1 MAAQARGRQGVISEV
16 DRIRVFVQVRRFLFG
31 AIIFALLATLAPG
44 RTSAETP
51 RIYAIHVSGVIS
63 SLTSSKVI
71 ETLRTA
77 ERNHATALLLVIDSP
92 GGTEAAVQ
100 EITRAF
106 LSATVPVIVYVNG
119 DPKAEALSGA
129 LFITLAGNIAAVGP
143 NTKIGAGNPESLRV
157 NPSTSEQQQ
166 HLSQTL
172 QFATNIAAARKRNVN
187 ALTAV
192 ITNNDELTAD
202 QAQAQGLIDMIAPNI
217 EGLLSQVNGQQ
228 VQTLAGPVTIQS
240 ENARIVW
247 QKSSWHA
254 RILQQITDPNVAYI
268 LFSLGALLL
277 IIELFNPGRLIAGV
291 PAIICLAAAF
301 VAFGNMPVS
310 WFAVGLMVIAF
321 LFLIRELFTPKFT
334 PLGPLGILLYLVGSY
349 TLYRPVHE
357 TSAIVPAVRVT
368 WWVILAS
375 TVVICVAMV
384 IMMRLNARARGQGL
398 PPYFATLVGTDAVVS
413 KALRP
418 RGLVNLHGQEWPA
431 ISDGQ
436 DVAAG
441 ERVRI
446 ASISGNV
453 LHVMPYEED
462 LQPIVETSPL
472 QMSDRG
478 KSS

>member
-1 MAAQARGRQGVISEV
+1 MISKV
-16 DRIRVFVQVRRFLFG
+16 NQTGACNQIRRLLCGAVLFVLF
-31 AIIFALLATLAPG
+31 ATLAPT
-44 RTSAETP
+44 RVSAETP

-77 ERNHATALLLVIDSP
+77 EHNHATALLLVIDSP
-92 GGTEAAVQ
+92 GGTETAVQ

-106 LSATVPVIVYVNG
+106 LSATVPIIVYVNG
-119 DPKAEALSGA
+119 DQKTEALSGA
-129 LFITLAGNIAAVGP
+129 LFITLAGNIAAVAP
-143 NTKIGAGNPESLRV
+143 AAKIGAGNPESLRV
-157 NPSTSEQQQ
+157 NPSTGEQQQ

-172 QFATNIAAARKRNVN
+172 QFATNIAAARDRNVST
-187 ALTAV
+187 LTAV

-202 QAQAQGLIDMIAPNI
+202 QARAQGLIDTIAPNI

-228 VQTLAGPVTIQS
+228 VQTLAGPATIQS

-254 RILQQITDPNVAYI
+254 RILQQITDPNIAYL

-310 WFAVGLMVIAF
+310 WLAVILMVVAF
-321 LFLIRELFTPKFT
+321 LILIRELFTPKFT
-334 PLGPLGILLYLVGSY
+334 LLGPLGIILYLVGSY
-349 TLYRPVHE
+349 TLYRPVRE

-368 WWVILAS
+368 WWVIVAS

-384 IMMRLNARARGQGL
+384 IMMRLSARARTQGL
-398 PPYFATLVGTDAVVS
+398 LPYTAALVGTDAVVS
-413 KALRP
+413 QALRP
-418 RGLVNLHGQEWPA
+418 RGQVSLHGQELPA
-431 ISDGQ
+431 ISDGP
-436 DVAAG
+436 DVAEG

-446 ASISGNV
+446 ASIHDNV
-453 LHVMPYEED
+453 LHVMPYEEE
-462 LQPIVETSPL
+462 LQPMIETGPL

-478 KSS
+478 KSTGA

>member
-1 MAAQARGRQGVISEV
+1 VISEV
-16 DRIRVFVQVRRFLFG
+16 NRTGVFDQIRRLLFG
-31 AIIFALLATLAPG
+31 AIIVALLGTLAPP

-92 GGTEAAVQ
+92 GGTETAVQ

-106 LSATVPVIVYVNG
+106 LSATVPVIVYVDG

-129 LFITLAGNIAAVGP
+129 LFITLAGNVAAVGP
-143 NTKIGAGNPESLRV
+143 DAKIGAGNPESLRV
-157 NPSTSEQQQ
+157 NPSTNEQQQ
-166 HLSQTL
+166 HLSQTV
-172 QFATNIAAARKRNVN
+172 QFATNIAAARKRNVT

-192 ITNNDELTAD
+192 ITNNDALTAD
-202 QAQAQGLIDMIAPNI
+202 EALAQGLVDKIAPNI
-217 EGLLSQVNGQQ
+217 EGLLTQVNGQQ
-228 VQTLAGPVTIQS
+228 VQTLAGPATIQS

-254 RILQQITDPNVAYI
+254 RILQQITDPNVAYL
-268 LFSLGALLL
+268 LFSLGGLLL

-291 PAIICLAAAF
+291 PAIIALAAAF

-310 WFAVGLMVIAF
+310 WFAVVLMVVAF

-334 PLGPLGILLYLVGSY
+334 PLGPLGIILYLVGSY
-349 TLYRPVHE
+349 TLYRPVRE
-357 TSAIVPAVRVT
+357 TSAIVPAVGVT
-368 WWVILAS
+368 WWVIAAS

-384 IMMRLNARARGQGL
+384 IMIRLSARARGQGL
-398 PPYFATLVGTDAVVS
+398 PPYTATLVGTDAIVS

-418 RGLVNLHGQEWPA
+418 RGQVRLHGQEWPA
-431 ISDGQ
+431 ISDGP
-436 DVAAG
+436 DVAEG
-441 ERVRI
+441 ERVQI
-446 ASISGNV
+446 ASIRANV
-453 LHVMPYEED
+453 LHVMPYEEEF
-462 LQPIVETSPL
+462 QPAVETSPL

-478 KSS
+478 KSAGT

>member
-1 MAAQARGRQGVISEV
+1 MISKVNQPGVCIQ
-16 DRIRVFVQVRRFLFG
+16 IRRLLCG
-31 AIIFALLATLAPG
+31 AILFVLLATLAP
-44 RTSAETP
+44 TPASAETP

-77 ERNHATALLLVIDSP
+77 EHNHATALLLVIDSP
-92 GGTEAAVQ
+92 GGTETAVQ

-106 LSATVPVIVYVNG
+106 LSATVPIIVYVNG
-119 DPKAEALSGA
+119 NQKAEALSGA
-129 LFITLAGNIAAVGP
+129 LFITLAGNIAAVAP
-143 NTKIGAGNPESLRV
+143 DAKIGAGNPESLRV

-166 HLSQTL
+166 HLSQTV
-172 QFATNIAAARKRNVN
+172 QFATNIAAARHRNVN
-187 ALTAV
+187 TLTAV

-202 QAQAQGLIDMIAPNI
+202 QARAQGLIDTIAPNI
-217 EGLLSQVNGQQ
+217 EGLLSQTNGQE
-228 VQTLAGPVTIQS
+228 VQTLAGPATIQS

-254 RILQQITDPNVAYI
+254 RILQQITDPNIAYL

-310 WFAVGLMVIAF
+310 WLAVTLMVVAF

-334 PLGPLGILLYLVGSY
+334 PLGPLGIILYLVGSY
-349 TLYRPVHE
+349 TLYRPVRE

-368 WWVILAS
+368 WWVTVAS
-375 TVVICVAMV
+375 TVVICIAMV
-384 IMMRLNARARGQGL
+384 IMMRLSARARTQGL
-398 PPYFATLVGTDAVVS
+398 LPYAAALVGTDAVVS
-413 KALRP
+413 QALRP
-418 RGLVNLHGQEWPA
+418 RGQVSLHGQEMPA
-431 ISDGQ
+431 ISDGPE
-436 DVAAG
+436 VAEG

-446 ASISGNV
+446 ASIHDNV
-453 LHVMPYEED
+453 LHVMPYEEE
-462 LQPIVETSPL
+462 LQPVLDTGPL

-478 KSS
+478 KSPGA

>member
-1 MAAQARGRQGVISEV
+1 VISEAN
-16 DRIRVFVQVRRFLFG
+16 RTGVFVQIRRLLLG
-31 AIIFALLATLAPG
+31 AVIFALLGTLAPAHA
-44 RTSAETP
+44 SAEAP
-51 RIYAIHVSGVIS
+51 RIYAIHVTGVIS

-77 ERNHATALLLVIDSP
+77 EANHATALLLVIDSP
-92 GGTEAAVQ
+92 GGTETAVQ

-119 DPKAEALSGA
+119 NPKAEALSGA

-143 NTKIGAGNPESLRV
+143 DAKIGAGNPESLRV

-172 QFATNIAAARKRNVN
+172 QFATNIASARKRNVN

-192 ITNNDELTAD
+192 ITNNDELTANE
-202 QAQAQGLIDMIAPNI
+202 ALAQGLVDKIAPNI
-217 EGLLSQVNGQQ
+217 EGLLTQVNGQQ
-228 VQTLAGPVTIQS
+228 VQTLAGPATIQS

-254 RILQQITDPNVAYI
+254 RILQQITDPNVAYL

-291 PAIICLAAAF
+291 PAIIALAAAF

-310 WFAVGLMVIAF
+310 WLAVVLMVIAF
-321 LFLIRELFTPKFT
+321 LFLIRELFTPRFT
-334 PLGPLGILLYLVGSY
+334 PLGPLGIILYLVGSY
-349 TLYRPVHE
+349 TLYRPVRE

-368 WWVILAS
+368 WWVIVAS

-384 IMMRLNARARGQGL
+384 IMMRLSARARTQGL
-398 PPYFATLVGTDAVVS
+398 PLYSTALVGTDAVVS

-418 RGLVNLHGQEWPA
+418 RGQVSLHGQDWPA
-431 ISDGQ
+431 ISDGP
-436 DVAAG
+436 DVAEG
-441 ERVRI
+441 ERVQI

-453 LHVMPYEED
+453 LHVTPYEED
-462 LQPIVETSPL
+462 LQPLVETSPV
-472 QMSDRG
+472 QIGDRG
-478 KSS
+478 KSPGT